1 MIALLKTLSE
11 LMRGRPIDAGRVF
24 LRPPARG
31 DWRSWAALRAE
42 SRAFLEP
49 WEPAWSRD
57 ALTRKAFMRRLRAY
71 GMNSQ
76 SDAGYS
82 FFVFRRDDN
91 ALLGGVSLSHVR
103 RGISQTAS
111 IGYWI
116 GAPFAGRGY
125 MTEALSGLLPF
136 AFDRLCLHR
145 VGASCMPHNL
155 ASRAVLKKVGF
166 SEEGFARK
174 YLRINGIWQ
183 DHVLYAMLDSDLR
196 PALMHSVAAKEMPVR
211 RFAAQV
217 DRALAPARRAKL
229 GPERG

>member
-11 LMRGRPIDAGRVF
+11 LMRGRPIDSGRVF

-31 DWRSWAALRAE
+31 DWRSWAALREE

-57 ALTRKAFMRRLRAY
+57 ALTRKAFIRRLRAY

-76 SDAGYS
+76 ADTGYS
-82 FFVFRRDDN
+82 FFIFRREDG

-116 GAPFAGRGY
+116 GERFANRGY

-145 VGASCMPHNL
+145 ISASCMPHNL
-155 ASRAVLKKVGF
+155 ASRAVLEKVC
-166 SEEGFARK
+166 S
-174 YLRINGIWQ
+174 
-183 DHVLYAMLDSDLR
+183 
-196 PALMHSVAAKEMPVR
+196 
-211 RFAAQV
+211 
-217 DRALAPARRAKL
+217 
-229 GPERG
+229 

>member
-116 GAPFAGRGY
+116 GAPFVRQGY
-125 MTEALSGLLPF
+125 GTAAVSGVVAHAFSAIDLNRLVAACQPENVASQKLLERCGF
-136 AFDRLCLHR
+136 VRE
-145 VGASCMPHNL
+145 GL
-155 ASRAVLKKVGF
+155 ARD
-166 SEEGFARK
+166 
-174 YLRINGIWQ
+174 YLRINGAWR
-183 DHVLYAMLDSDLR
+183 DHYIYAIT
-196 PALMHSVAAKEMPVR
+196 AAA
-211 RFAAQV
+211 F
-217 DRALAPARRAKL
+217 RARDVS
-229 GPERG
+229 

>member
-76 SDAGYS
+76 ADAGYS
-82 FFVFRRDDN
+82 FFVFRRDDD

-116 GAPFAGRGY
+116 GAPFVRKGY
-125 MTEALSGLLPF
+125 MTAAVRALIPF
-136 AFDRLCLHR
+136 CFNAMRLHR
-145 VGASCMPHNL
+145 IEAACIPANTASIRL
-155 ASRAVLKKVGF
+155 LEKTGF
-166 SEEGFARK
+166 TREGYARG
-174 YLRINGIWQ
+174 YLCINGIWQ
-183 DHVLYAMLDSDLR
+183 DHLLYGR
-196 PALMHSVAAKEMPVR
+196 VR
-211 RFAAQV
+211 EDGA
-217 DRALAPARRAKL
+217 
-229 GPERG
+229 